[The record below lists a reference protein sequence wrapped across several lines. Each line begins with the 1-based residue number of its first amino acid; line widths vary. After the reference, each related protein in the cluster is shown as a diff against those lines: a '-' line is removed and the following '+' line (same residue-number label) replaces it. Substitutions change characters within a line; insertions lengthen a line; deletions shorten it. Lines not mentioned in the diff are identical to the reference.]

1 MKIEKKQKNDFSY
14 LNRKKIVDYRKGNW
28 LKKMKL
34 RKIEDFDN
42 NKVKIIK
49 WKYNIKVIVRT
60 YHGNV
65 AKLQIENFALSFL
78 SSKKDSKMSLPFN
91 ALYAAILVIWRA
103 LTSVKICW

>member
-49 WKYNIKVIVRT
+49 
-60 YHGNV
+60 
-65 AKLQIENFALSFL
+65 
-78 SSKKDSKMSLPFN
+78 
-91 ALYAAILVIWRA
+91 
-103 LTSVKICW
+103 